1 MFEMI
6 FLNLALNKKQ
16 IIAENLLGNHNVPE
30 WRNTLFWMWSAQ
42 IIIKLDVQCFFYN
55 LLMCFIGF

>member
-30 WRNTLFWMWSAQ
+30 
-42 IIIKLDVQCFFYN
+42 
-55 LLMCFIGF
+55 